1 MSRISLAGPA
11 ALVLILGLSVAGC
24 SGSVDRASGTGG
36 GVAVSSETA
45 TGSLGVPGAVI
56 GGGIG
61 VVTIAPAPAALAP
74 PAPGPEQPL
83 LGPWTLA
90 RSGDRGC
97 SIDLGSRNAAGDL
110 PARTRGC
117 ATVDLAR
124 IALWAPTPDG
134 LVLYDFER
142 RPAATLRQSG
152 PFLFEGALADGRPVT
167 LWR

>member
-1 MSRISLAGPA
+1 MSLARPT
-11 ALVLILGLSVAGC
+11 ALVLILGVPVAGC
-24 SGSVDRASGTGG
+24 SGSLNQASGTGS
-36 GVAVSSETA
+36 GVAVTSETA

-56 GGGIG
+56 GGGVG
-61 VVTIAPAPAALAP
+61 LVTIAPAPVALTP

-97 SIDLGSRNAAGDL
+97 TIDLGSRNAAGDL

-134 LVLYDFER
+134 LILYDFER
-142 RPAATLRQSG
+142 RPAATLRQGG
-152 PFLFEGALADGRPVT
+152 PFLFEGTLADGRPVT